1 MPVEKESRKYTSFV
15 VPDGQYEFLY
25 APFGLCNSPAV
36 FQRFINQIFRELI
49 RDGVVLTYV
58 DDIIVPSAN
67 FEVALSGLEKVL
79 CVAERFGLDINWGKC
94 KFLQTRVE
102 FLGLIIENG
111 STRPTEHKTEAVMRF
126 PQPKTIKQV
135 QSFLG
140 LTGYFRKFIK
150 NYALIARPLSNLLK
164 MNVKFE
170 FGAKEK
176 EAFDKLKFILSEKP
190 LLRLYKQK
198 AETELHTDAS
208 MYGFGAI
215 LFQKCDNDGALHPI
229 YYASGKTTDAEA
241 KYTSYGLETLAI
253 IKALRK
259 FRVYLLGINFKIV
272 TDCQAFALTMNKKDL
287 CVRVARWALLLEE
300 FSYTIVH
307 RPGKNM
313 IHVDTLSRNPLP
325 HSMLISESEES
336 MVARIR
342 RAQREDVNLRDIYTL
357 ANKGERDG
365 YVVRSGLLYKENEGD
380 LQVIVP
386 KCLQAQ
392 VARHAHE
399 NGHFAAK
406 KTEAL
411 IKRNY
416 WFPNMRKIVETII
429 RNYVNCILANRKT
442 GKLDGY
448 LNPISK
454 GHVDISYRPPR
465 TASFDEKKISPHF
478 RCRGCI
484 L

>member
-1 MPVEKESRKYTSFV
+1 
-15 VPDGQYEFLY
+15 
-25 APFGLCNSPAV
+25 
-36 FQRFINQIFRELI
+36 
-49 RDGVVLTYV
+49 
-58 DDIIVPSAN
+58 
-67 FEVALSGLEKVL
+67 
-79 CVAERFGLDINWGKC
+79 
-94 KFLQTRVE
+94 
-102 FLGLIIENG
+102 
-111 STRPTEHKTEAVMRF
+111 
-126 PQPKTIKQV
+126 
-135 QSFLG
+135 
-140 LTGYFRKFIK
+140 
-150 NYALIARPLSNLLK
+150 
-164 MNVKFE
+164 
-170 FGAKEK
+170 
-176 EAFDKLKFILSEKP
+176 
-190 LLRLYKQK
+190 
-198 AETELHTDAS
+198 
-208 MYGFGAI
+208 
-215 LFQKCDNDGALHPI
+215 
-229 YYASGKTTDAEA
+229 
-241 KYTSYGLETLAI
+241 
-253 IKALRK
+253 
-259 FRVYLLGINFKIV
+259 V

-392 VARHAHE
+392 VARHVYE
-399 NGHFAAK
+399 NGHFAAG

-429 RNYVNCILANRKT
+429 RNCVNCILANKKT

-454 GHVDISYRPPR
+454 SHVPLETYHIDHLGPLPS
-465 TASFDEKKISPHF
+465 TKKRYHHIFVVVDAFSKF
-478 RCRGCI
+478 VWLFGT
-484 L
+484 